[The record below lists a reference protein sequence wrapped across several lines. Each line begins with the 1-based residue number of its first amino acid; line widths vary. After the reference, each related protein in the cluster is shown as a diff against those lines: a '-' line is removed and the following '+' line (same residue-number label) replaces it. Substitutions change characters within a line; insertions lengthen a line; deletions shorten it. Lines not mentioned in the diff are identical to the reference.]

1 MRRAHLVVAV
11 AVLLG
16 SLAAC
21 GGGDDDSSA
30 PEDDDIQGVE
40 IIRIPPYEHTLA
52 DVHYDRSPPAGGA
65 HGAYAAPC
73 AFVDEALP
81 EELYVHAMEHGA
93 VWLAYEPTLPAADL
107 AVLRGLTQEYDDV
120 AASPWD
126 ASCAWTR
133 STTRGSSASSERPA
147 TWTRPPRPPSAAS
160 SRSPQ
165 ITIVVDQRSAAL
177 RSPMTSKRSSR
188 GARFHVKR

>member
-21 GGGDDDSSA
+21 GGGDDSSA

-126 ASCAWTR
+126 DLEPGEAVVATAWGRQLRLDSVDDPRLERFVRASR
-133 STTRGSSASSERPA
+133 NLDSAPEAPIGCEQ
-147 TWTRPPRPPSAAS
+147 P
-160 SRSPQ
+160 
-165 ITIVVDQRSAAL
+165 
-177 RSPMTSKRSSR
+177 
-188 GARFHVKR
+188 